1 MDISIRQILLSTDF
15 SPPAQRAQS
24 SAVKLAEQFGAELH
38 IIHVV
43 EDPAL
48 PVHGS
53 RYSWAVPDDVL
64 PRMLEKAEVELAQLL
79 SEDDLEMVNQKVVR
93 LVKVGH
99 PVTTMVDYASQ
110 QKIDL
115 IVAGTHG
122 RSGFSHMLLG
132 SVAEKLVRL
141 ATCPVLTVHPNQ

>member
-24 SAVKLAEQFGAELH
+24 YAVKLAEQFGAELH

>member
-1 MDISIRQILLSTDF
+1 MDISIRRILLSTDF
-15 SPPAQRAQS
+15 SPPAQRAQAY
-24 SAVKLAEQFGAELH
+24 AVKLAEQFGAELH

-64 PRMLEKAEVELAQLL
+64 PRMLEKAEVELAQVL
-79 SEDDLEMVNQKVVR
+79 SQDDLEMVNQKVVR

-110 QKIDL
+110 QQIDL